1 MIGEKILEASGHT
14 TARRVLSTT
23 GGQIAMEV
31 SFEQTGKLLGVE
43 VTDVATYEATM
54 EPDGHLE
61 GHCEG
66 IGMTK
71 EGEPVTWTAVGVG
84 RRSGKSI
91 QWRGS
96 IQYRT
101 SVPKLAKLNGNCFVF
116 EYDVDDAG
124 NSQGRVFEWK

>member
-1 MIGEKILEASGHT
+1 
-14 TARRVLSTT
+14 
-23 GGQIAMEV
+23 MEV

-71 EGEPVTWTAVGVG
+71 V
-84 RRSGKSI
+84 
-91 QWRGS
+91 
-96 IQYRT
+96 
-101 SVPKLAKLNGNCFVF
+101 VF